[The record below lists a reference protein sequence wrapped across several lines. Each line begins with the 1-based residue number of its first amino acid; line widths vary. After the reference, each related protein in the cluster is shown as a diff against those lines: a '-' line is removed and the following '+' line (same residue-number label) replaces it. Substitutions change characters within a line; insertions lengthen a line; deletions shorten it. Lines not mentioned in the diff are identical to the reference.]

1 MGQERSHLLPFIHHS
16 KSSKT
21 PTIMCSL
28 EYQPTQSQEQ
38 HQTYNLHYPT
48 SVKQMNASPSSV
60 ENFLHEQEGSSTD
73 AGSLKTLS
81 SVDLGVFRIDTQE
94 DVGDED
100 NDVDTLPST
109 NKKDQN
115 CDEKDGDINLIHD
128 NHCHDNLPLYKAT
141 TTIDYAEATI
151 VAPVDLSEGSLLR
164 VDIGRHR
171 ILVAEVPTGG
181 MHLNWYGQSTTPS
194 IPSSSEKSRC
204 SYTTICIVSLYT
216 SAFVLTSLLIYHL
229 LRALY
234 CYIAYDN
241 NGIVL
246 RKPGEAQ
253 EMNGVEEHDIIPVDI
268 ATCKYEVDTKFT
280 ISAVVIVLMVW
291 SYISFLICRSRSAL
305 RDQHYIHGSA
315 VTDCAVSCC
324 CNCCTLAQI
333 TRESAYDHDAG
344 TEENKKAHLQV
355 V

>member
-1 MGQERSHLLPFIHHS
+1 
-16 KSSKT
+16 
-21 PTIMCSL
+21 
-28 EYQPTQSQEQ
+28 
-38 HQTYNLHYPT
+38 
-48 SVKQMNASPSSV
+48 MNASPSSV

-81 SVDLGVFRIDTQE
+81 NVDLGVFRIDSQE

-181 MHLNWYGQSTTPS
+181 VHAGDVFTAPYRTWHSPLTTLELYREKAYNAGRYHGWIADTGPSYSTTV
-194 IPSSSEKSRC
+194 E
-204 SYTTICIVSLYT
+204 
-216 SAFVLTSLLIYHL
+216 AFV
-229 LRALY
+229 
-234 CYIAYDN
+234 C
-241 NGIVL
+241 
-246 RKPGEAQ
+246 PCGE
-253 EMNGVEEHDIIPVDI
+253 
-268 ATCKYEVDTKFT
+268 Y
-280 ISAVVIVLMVW
+280 L
-291 SYISFLICRSRSAL
+291 
-305 RDQHYIHGSA
+305 
-315 VTDCAVSCC
+315 
-324 CNCCTLAQI
+324 
-333 TRESAYDHDAG
+333 
-344 TEENKKAHLQV
+344 
-355 V
+355 